1 MRLINHAAQKGQA
14 IVFGLLFLG
23 VAVVA
28 MLLVYNHGILTRD
41 RVQLENAADAAVYT
55 EAKLFARNQNFIAYT
70 NRAMVAN
77 ELSVGQMV
85 AMRSWAKRYK
95 TIPSWLDSFP
105 AYQIPVVP
113 PSPRPNLADL
123 LKAVYIPYIAIGYG
137 IDAVSNPLIGFYPTT
152 VSYFNMALSMFQK
165 AFAMATVEAQI
176 ESMIDVVEAHQNPTD
191 ADPNDDLYIPLLG
204 YYFLTQNAALTYF
217 GDTFS
222 YENLYSQASSAMSSS
237 GGGAAGGVGAA
248 DEEPST
254 TDEVVGSFLG
264 GLNGPET
271 MLVDTNPER
280 YKKKAGAS
288 DPPPNDDAKEAYK
301 RFAAI
306 INDNRNDWL
315 AKRHFNL
322 GPPPLSTPEITLP
335 LGPIRISFS
344 LTLEMGSFNDG
355 GTAYRYNP
363 LRTSST
369 GDGIERYG
377 WTSIDYTSLGFKLDV
392 DIVIELC
399 LWFPVVGTKC
409 FTIIDGNI
417 PLGFGM
423 PISGATEQ
431 LVAEDADAMRTAPQW
446 GFPGMDSMGMAPG
459 MYNDTFHMVH
469 AVTWFWGQVRNIY
482 GTIPADVKTNYAGPP
497 SFFALNDSFAESGT
511 SHEFSIAVAKKLKD
525 VPTTDS
531 PDGLNLNGSSGNN
544 LHRFQLDTQGPVDG
558 TLSSAYATV
567 MWQETDAL
575 MTVSSAE
582 TYFASPRA
590 DKPEVASQFSPF
602 WDARL
607 REPSAITMM
616 IATGEINPF
625 DLMEELNLSSGI
637 MGVAEWVIDTA
648 LESLTEPAKEQLL
661 KNVKPPVKQYA
672 EEVVDEVFDQ
682 VTGTAK
688 DAVLNELGNYVP

>member
-1 MRLINHAAQKGQA
+1 MKFAAQKGQA

-95 TIPSWLDSFP
+95 DIPSWLDSFP
-105 AYQIPVVP
+105 AYQIPIVP
-113 PSPRPNLADL
+113 PAPRPNLADM

-137 IDAVSNPLIGFYPTT
+137 IDAVSNPLIGFYPTV

-165 AFAMATVEAQI
+165 AFALATVEAQI
-176 ESMIDVVEAHQNPTD
+176 EGMIDVVEAHQNQNN

-204 YYFLTQNAALTYF
+204 YYFLTQNTALTYF
-217 GDTFS
+217 GDMFS
-222 YENLYSQASSAMSSS
+222 YENLYNQAKSSMSSSSSS
-237 GGGAAGGVGAA
+237 GGGS
-248 DEEPST
+248 ST

-271 MLVDTNPER
+271 MLVDTNPES
-280 YKKKAGAS
+280 YKKPKPGKSEPS
-288 DPPPNDDAKEAYK
+288 DNDDAKEAYK

-306 INDNRNDWL
+306 VNDNRNDWL
-315 AKRHFNL
+315 SNRHFNL
-322 GPPPLSTPEITLP
+322 GPPPLSTPEITIP
-335 LGPIRISFS
+335 LGPIIITFS

-363 LRTSST
+363 LRTAST
-369 GDGIERYG
+369 EDGIERYG
-377 WTSIDYTSLGFKLDV
+377 WTSLDYTSLGFKLDV
-392 DIVIELC
+392 DLAIELC
-399 LWFPVVGTKC
+399 LWFPFVGTKC
-409 FTIIDGNI
+409 FTLIDGNI

-423 PISGATEQ
+423 PISGASSQ
-431 LVAEDADAMRTAPQW
+431 LVAEQADAMATAPQW
-446 GFPGMDSMGMAPG
+446 GFPLMDEAGFAPG
-459 MYNDTFHMVH
+459 MYGEAFDMVH
-469 AVTWFWGQVRNIY
+469 AVTYAWGQVRGMY
-482 GTIPADVKTNYAGPP
+482 GTPLGEVKTNYAGPP

-544 LHRFQLDTQGPVDG
+544 LYRYQLDTQGPVDG
-558 TLSSAYATV
+558 TLSTAYATV

-616 IATGEINPF
+616 IATGEIDPF
-625 DLMEELNLSSGI
+625 ELLGELDLSSGV
-637 MGVAEWVIDTA
+637 MGVAEWVIDLA
-648 LESLTEPAKEQLL
+648 MESLTEPAKEQLL
-661 KNVKPPVKQYA
+661 KNVENPVKPYA
-672 EEVVDEVFDQ
+672 EEIVDDVFDQ
-682 VTGTAK
+682 VTGAAK
-688 DAVLNELGNYVP
+688 DQLLDGLESYVP

>member
-1 MRLINHAAQKGQA
+1 MKTSSQRGQA

-55 EAKLFARNQNFIAYT
+55 QAKLFARNQNFIAYT
-70 NRAMVAN
+70 NRAMIAN
-77 ELSVGQMV
+77 ELSIGQMV

-95 TIPSWLDSFP
+95 TIPSWVDSFP
-105 AYQIPVVP
+105 AYQIPIVP
-113 PSPRPNLADL
+113 PAPRPTLADA

-137 IDAVSNPLIGFYPTT
+137 IDAVTNPMIGFYPTT
-152 VSYFNMALSMFQK
+152 VSYFNMAMSMFQK
-165 AFAMATVEAQI
+165 AFAMATVESQI
-176 ESMIDVVEAHQNPTD
+176 EGMIDVVEAHQNQSGS
-191 ADPNDDLYIPLLG
+191 DPEDDLYIPLLG

-217 GDTFS
+217 GDSFS
-222 YENLYSQASSAMSSS
+222 YENLYSQASSAMS
-237 GGGAAGGVGAA
+237 GGGAAGGGAGGA
-248 DEEPST
+248 GESPPST

-280 YKKKAGAS
+280 YKKKAGS
-288 DPPPNDDAKEAYK
+288 TQDPPANDDAKEAY
-301 RFAAI
+301 RQFAAI

-315 AKRHFNL
+315 DQRHFNL
-322 GPPPLSTPEITLP
+322 GPPALATPEITLP
-335 LGPIRISFS
+335 LGPLRISFS

-392 DIVIELC
+392 DIFIELC
-399 LWFPVVGTKC
+399 LWFPVVGTEC

-431 LVAEDADAMRTAPQW
+431 LVAEDADAMRSAPQW
-446 GFPGMDSMGMAPG
+446 GFPGMDMTGMAPG
-459 MYNDTFHMVH
+459 MYADTFHMVH

-511 SHEFSIAVAKKLKD
+511 SHEFSIAVAKKLSD

-531 PDGLNLNGSSGNN
+531 PDGLNLNGSSGNQ
-544 LHRFQLDTQGPVDG
+544 LYRFQLDTQGPVDG
-558 TLSSAYATV
+558 TLSTAYATAL
-567 MWQETDAL
+567 WHEPDAL

-582 TYFASPRA
+582 TYFASPR
-590 DKPEVASQFSPF
+590 DEDEVASQFSPF

-616 IATGEINPF
+616 IATGEIDPF
-625 DLMEELNLSSGI
+625 QLMEELNLSGGI

-648 LESLTEPAKEQLL
+648 IESITDPAKEQLL
-661 KNVKPPVKQYA
+661 KNVQPPVKQLA

-688 DAVLNELGNYVP
+688 DALMGELENYVP

>member
-1 MRLINHAAQKGQA
+1 MVSRAAQRGQA

-55 EAKLFARNQNFIAYT
+55 QAKLFARNQNFIAYT
-70 NRAMVAN
+70 NRAMIAN
-77 ELSVGQMV
+77 ELSIGQMV

-95 TIPSWLDSFP
+95 TVPSWINSFP
-105 AYQIPVVP
+105 AYQIPIVP
-113 PSPRPNLADL
+113 PAPRPTLADML
-123 LKAVYIPYIAIGYG
+123 NLVYLPYFAIGTG
-137 IDAVSNPLIGFYPTT
+137 VDAVSAPLIGFYPTT

-165 AFAMATVEAQI
+165 AFAMATVESQI
-176 ESMIDVVEAHQNPTD
+176 EGMIDVVEAHESKNNA
-191 ADPNDDLYIPLLG
+191 ADPDDDLYIPLLG

-217 GDTFS
+217 GDSFS
-222 YENLYSQASSAMSSS
+222 YENLYSQASSAMSSG
-237 GGGAAGGVGAA
+237 GGGAAGGGAGGA
-248 DEEPST
+248 EPEPST

-280 YKKKAGAS
+280 YKKKPGATQ
-288 DPPPNDDAKEAYK
+288 DPPANDDAKEAY
-301 RFAAI
+301 RQFAAI

-315 AKRHFNL
+315 DQRHYTL
-322 GPPPLSTPEITLP
+322 GPPPISMPEITLP
-335 LGPIRISFS
+335 LGPLKISFS

-377 WTSIDYTSLGFKLDV
+377 WTSIDYTSLGFQLDV
-392 DIVIELC
+392 DLVIELC

-409 FTIIDGNI
+409 FTLIDGHI

-431 LVAEDADAMRTAPQW
+431 LVAEQADAMRSAPQW
-446 GFPGMDSMGMAPG
+446 GFPGMDSTGLAPG
-459 MYNDTFHMVH
+459 MYGDSFHMVH
-469 AVTWFWGQVRNIY
+469 AVSWFWGQVRNIY
-482 GTIPADVKTNYAGPP
+482 GTIPADVKTEYAGPP
-497 SFFALNDSFAESGT
+497 SFFSLNDSFAESGT
-511 SHEFSIAVAKKLKD
+511 SHEFSIAVAKKLSD

-531 PDGLNLNGSSGNN
+531 PDGLDLNGSSGNQ
-544 LHRFQLDTQGPVDG
+544 LYRFQLDTQGPVDG
-558 TLSSAYATV
+558 TLSTAYATAL
-567 MWQETDAL
+567 WQEPNAL

-582 TYFASPRA
+582 TYFASPREG
-590 DKPEVASQFSPF
+590 EVASQFSPF

-616 IATGEINPF
+616 IASGEIDPF
-625 DLMEELNLSSGI
+625 ALMEELNLSGGI
-637 MGVAEWVIDTA
+637 MGVAEWVIDKA
-648 LESLTEPAKEQLL
+648 MESLTEPAKEQLL
-661 KNVKPPVKQYA
+661 KNVQPPVKALA
-672 EEVVDEVFDQ
+672 EEVVDEVLDE
-682 VTGTAK
+682 VTGAAK
-688 DAVLNELGNYVP
+688 DSLMGELEKYVP

>member
-1 MRLINHAAQKGQA
+1 MKRSTQKGQA

-23 VAVVA
+23 VALVA

-41 RVQLENAADAAVYT
+41 RVQLENAADAAVYSQ
-55 EAKLFARNQNFIAYT
+55 AKLFARNQNFIAYT
-70 NRAMVAN
+70 NRAMIAN

-85 AMRSWAKRYK
+85 AMLSWSKRYK
-95 TIPSWLDSFP
+95 TIPSWVDSFP
-105 AYQIPVVP
+105 AYQIPIVP
-113 PSPRPNLADL
+113 PSPRPSLADV
-123 LKAVYIPYIAIGYG
+123 LKVAYLPYIILGYG
-137 IDAVSNPLIGFYPTT
+137 VEAVSKPLVGFYPTT

-165 AFAMATVEAQI
+165 AFAVATVESQI
-176 ESMIDVVEAHQNPTD
+176 EGMIDVVEAHQNPSN
-191 ADPNDDLYIPLLG
+191 ADPSDDLYIPLLG

-222 YENLYSQASSAMSSS
+222 YENLYTQASGAMSSGSGASS
-237 GGGAAGGVGAA
+237 GGAGGA
-248 DEEPST
+248 EPEPST

-280 YKKKAGAS
+280 YKKKAGATS

-301 RFAAI
+301 HFAAI

-315 AKRHFNL
+315 GDRHFNL
-322 GPPPLSTPEITLP
+322 GPPAITSPEIP
-335 LGPIRISFS
+335 IFLGPLTIKFQ
-344 LTLEMGSFNDG
+344 LTLEVGSFNDG

-363 LRTSST
+363 LRTTST

-377 WTSIDYTSLGFKLDV
+377 WTSIDMTSLGFKLDI
-392 DIVIELC
+392 DISIELC
-399 LWFPVVGTKC
+399 LWFPIVGSQC
-409 FTIIDGNI
+409 FTIIDGVI
-417 PLGFGM
+417 PIHMGL

-431 LVAEDADAMRTAPQW
+431 LVAENPDAMRTGPQW
-446 GFPGMDSMGMAPG
+446 GFPGMEYLNMAPG
-459 MYNDTFHMVH
+459 MYGETFDTVH
-469 AVTWFWGQVRNIY
+469 AVTYLWGNVRQMY
-482 GTIPADVKTNYAGPP
+482 GTIPSDVATNYAGPP
-497 SFFALNDSFAESGT
+497 SFFDLNDSFAESGT
-511 SHEFSIAVAKKLKD
+511 SHEFSIAVAKKLSD

-544 LHRFQLDTQGPVDG
+544 LHRFQLKT
-558 TLSSAYATV
+558 SSAADSGALAS
-567 MWQETDAL
+567 MHAKALWQEPNAL

-607 REPSAITMM
+607 REPSKITMM
-616 IATGEINPF
+616 IASGDVDPF
-625 DLMEELNLSSGI
+625 ELLSELNLSGGI
-637 MGVAEWVIDTA
+637 MGVAEYVIDAA

-661 KNVKPPVKQYA
+661 KNVKPPVKAYA
-672 EEVVDEVFDQ
+672 EDVVDEVFDK
-682 VTGTAK
+682 VGGAAK
-688 DAVLNELGNYVP
+688 DALMGELENYVP